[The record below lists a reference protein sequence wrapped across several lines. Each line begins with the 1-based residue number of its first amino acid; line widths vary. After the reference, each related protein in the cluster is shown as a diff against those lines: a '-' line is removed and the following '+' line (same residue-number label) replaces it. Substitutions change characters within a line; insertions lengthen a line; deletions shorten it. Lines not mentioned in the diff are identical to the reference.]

1 MNNYLSPIIP
11 ATHRSNAPNITA
23 VAPADIALSNA
34 IKYANK
40 KELPVLIDRAMAVG
54 SALNHA
60 DCYDCNALV
69 IAVRAN
75 RPQAISILM
84 ARGAQIPP
92 VPADGVTLL
101 MEACRDDNADMVLA
115 LVDVAKMDVNQRDTN
130 EKSALHY
137 AAIANSEEVCT
148 ILLRARADVNAE
160 TSKLTEREI
169 ISLFGNDHPVAGMN
183 ITPLMIAIGHSNEA
197 LTEILLAAGADPD
210 LGAASPLIIA
220 ASNNDDAIFGCLI
233 KEGADLKSCNYLNR
247 WTGLAACVVARM
259 PVEYLSKLI
268 TQHDFRHDRGT
279 VQSPLGLAIEAKLDS
294 VVALFMACRAPVDPH
309 AESDEPITLWEHAL
323 PNGIFCTTASDLL
336 TASRPARISVGDM
349 LEFDRFMSELIDNCD
364 KPFSLASEGV
374 FTYLIVRA
382 SEPLRKLRERASQIH
397 PSQLLLEANSII
409 AKSLPIIHVPQV
421 ADTNN
426 ATAPHEFWCK
436 TMEERRGTQRTELFQ
451 ATTIR
456 ISEFMGLLKESTTLE
471 FFLETA
477 RDCPDDQSINGFIK
491 KCIQKS
497 GAPDTIV
504 RLIKNA
510 WINAAKWTKDWQVAP
525 DVDESANRFLLALAH
540 NLMRKALD
548 DFHEPHDPVVDTCL
562 SALREALPLNS
573 HTLSQFSS
581 NPVIWLRKFENRKN
595 LDDPSEGLAIDL
607 QIELGLSL
615 ETCGAI
621 VAVWRNA
628 IRTART
634 ARWNSSEELQ
644 SVLKHQVALGMS
656 DALLTGPSNQIVPA
670 STNLVL
676 QNWRS
681 KVLSTRV
688 VAVPSRK
695 RPAEA
700 AAPGAPAYKK
710 AKPTER
716 N

>member
-1 MNNYLSPIIP
+1 MNNYLPPIIP
-11 ATHRSNAPNITA
+11 ATHRPNVPNMTGL
-23 VAPADIALSNA
+23 APADVALINA
-34 IKYANK
+34 VKYANK
-40 KELPVLIDRAMAVG
+40 KELPALIDRAMAVG

-75 RPQAISILM
+75 RPHAISILM
-84 ARGAQIPP
+84 ARGAKIPP
-92 VPADGVTLL
+92 TPADGVTLL

-115 LVDVAKMDVNQRDTN
+115 LVDVAKMDVNQTDHD

-137 AAIANSEEVCT
+137 AAIANSQEVCN
-148 ILLRARADVNAE
+148 ILLRARADVNVG

-169 ISLFGNDHPVAGMN
+169 ISIFGNEHAIAGMS

-220 ASNNDDAIFGCLI
+220 ASNNDEAIFDCLI
-233 KEGADLKSCNYLNR
+233 KKGADLKSCSYINQ
-247 WTGLAACVVARM
+247 WTGLAACVVSRM

-268 TQHDFRHDRGT
+268 TQHDFRRDRGT
-279 VQSPLGLAIEAKLDS
+279 IRSPLGLAIEAKLNS
-294 VVALFMACRAPVDPH
+294 VVALFMAYRAPVDPY

-323 PNGIFCTTASDLL
+323 PNGVFCTAASDLL
-336 TASRPARISVGDM
+336 TASRPARISVDDM
-349 LEFDRFMSELIDNCD
+349 LEFDRFICELMDNCD
-364 KPFSLASEGV
+364 KPFSLASKGV

-409 AKSLPIIHVPQV
+409 AKSLPIVHVPQI
-421 ADTNN
+421 ADTNG
-426 ATAPHEFWCK
+426 ATAPHEFWCQ
-436 TMEERRGTQRTELFQ
+436 TMEEKRGKQRTELFR
-451 ATTIR
+451 ATTLR
-456 ISEFMGLLKESTTLE
+456 INKFMSLLKESTSLE

-477 RDCPDDQSINGFIK
+477 RDCPDDQSIDGFIK
-491 KCIQKS
+491 NCIRKS
-497 GAPDTIV
+497 GAPDNIV
-504 RLIKNA
+504 QLVKNA

-525 DVDESANRFLLALAH
+525 DIDENGNRFLLALAH
-540 NLMRKALD
+540 NLMRSALD
-548 DFHEPHDPVVDTCL
+548 GFLEPHDPVVDTCL
-562 SALREALPLNS
+562 GALREALPLNS

-581 NPVIWLRKFENRKN
+581 NPVIWLRKFENRN
-595 LDDPSEGLAIDL
+595 DLDDPREGLAIEL
-607 QIELGLSL
+607 QLELGLPL
-615 ETCGAI
+615 ETCDAI

-628 IRTART
+628 IRVVRT
-634 ARWNSSEELQ
+634 ARWNSPEELQ
-644 SVLKHQVALGMS
+644 SVLKHQVALGIS
-656 DALLTGPSNQIVPA
+656 EALLTGPSNRIVPA

-681 KVLSTRV
+681 KVLSNRV
-688 VAVPSRK
+688 GAAPSRK

-700 AAPGAPAYKK
+700 EAPGAPAYKE
-710 AKPTER
+710 ARPTES